1 MIYIL
6 IKVFPGLKQFRP
18 KWYSEYPPH
27 QEDEE
32 LIEEF
37 FFQFIKK
44 GQKKGNSKKIY
55 YIPIFWTNYFMT
67 KNYGKNIRF
76 LKIFIKFFNFFTKKL
91 KKFTIVQFAGGTKVP
106 LENTIIF
113 SSAGSHLS
121 DIGKNSLYIP
131 IPLISK
137 SHSQVSVEN
146 KKYKVGFVG
155 RDTHT
160 CRQDL
165 AQQLSGMKDY
175 KIKIVDDYNNISE
188 FEDIMNNSI
197 FSLCPRGTSPTS
209 FRLYEALES
218 GSIPIYVSDEH
229 WLPFN
234 DFLEWEEF
242 CILLKP
248 DEISKIPFIVDNIIK
263 ESKHLEMIT
272 KGKKAH
278 ENYFTLEKTSYQIIT
293 YLHNAHEKN

>member
-1 MIYIL
+1 L
-6 IKVFPGLKQFRP
+6 IKVFPGLKYFRP
-18 KWYSEYPPH
+18 KRYLKYPPH
-27 QEDEE
+27 QEEE
-32 LIEEF
+32 EKLIEEF

-44 GQKKGNSKKIY
+44 DKNNHISKKIY
-55 YIPIFWTNYFMT
+55 YIPIFWTNYFMK

-76 LKIFIKFFNFFTKKL
+76 LKIFIKLFNFFTKKMT
-91 KKFTIVQFAGGTKVP
+91 KFTIVQFAGGTKVP
-106 LENTIIF
+106 LDNTIIF
-113 SSAGSHLS
+113 SSAGSYLS
-121 DIGKNSLYIP
+121 DIGTNSLYVP

-137 SHSQVSVEN
+137 SHKRVSVKN

-165 AQQLSGMKDY
+165 AQHFSAMKDY
-175 KIKIVDDYNNISE
+175 KIKIVDDYNNVSE
-188 FEDIMNNSI
+188 FENIMHNSI

-218 GSIPIYVSDEH
+218 GSIPIYISDEF

-234 DFLEWEEF
+234 DSLEWEEF
-242 CILLKP
+242 CIFLKP
-248 DEISKIPFIVDNIIK
+248 EEINRIPFIVDSLIE

-278 ENYFTLEKTSYQIIT
+278 KNYFTMEKTSHEIIT
-293 YLHNAHEKN
+293 YLNNANEKN